1 MPCYH
6 PVQGYRKENGQW
18 TGKDAIWP
26 HMYPPMTRPCG
37 YCTGCR
43 FKQQQQWTV
52 RCLNEQ
58 TTHNETSSFI
68 TLTYNQQQLPAHAG
82 LDYTHWQKF
91 IRSLKK
97 RNNGKSIRYFGVG
110 EYGDNFGRPHFH
122 AILFGHHFDDKIP
135 LLGNKTKN
143 LYRSQSLQSAWCTS
157 DQEPRGYVSVGDV
170 TPESISYVCGYVQKK
185 IYGQMQGEHY
195 KYIDLK
201 TGEQTAHKP
210 DKYQWLRAPE
220 KAFMS
225 RRPGI
230 GSDYYDRYHSDMYR
244 MQNNCIHLNGK
255 EIAVPSYYNNKFK
268 KSNPAEWL
276 LLQQQKE
283 ENMREFTP
291 EALIQHEKTFK
302 ARMSI
307 YKRGKLK

>member
-6 PVQGYRKENGQW
+6 PVKGYRKPNGQW
-18 TGKDAIWP
+18 TGKDEDF
-26 HMYPPMTRPCG
+26 YPPMTRPCG

-43 FKQQQQWTV
+43 FKKQQEWTV

-58 TTHNETSSFI
+58 ITTPETSSFI
-68 TLTYNQQQLPAHAG
+68 TLTYKPEKLPTNSS
-82 LDYTHWQKF
+82 LDYVHWQKF

-97 RNNGKSIRYFGVG
+97 RNNGKKIRYFGVG

-122 AILFGHHFDDKIP
+122 AILFGHNFDDKIP
-135 LLGNKTKN
+135 LKGKKVKN
-143 LYRSQSLQSAWCTS
+143 LFKSKELQSAWCSS

-185 IYGQMQGEHY
+185 IYGQRQGQHY
-195 KYIDLK
+195 KYIDTV
-201 TGEQTAHKP
+201 TGEVTEIANNNTIF
-210 DKYQWLRAPE
+210 LRSPE

-230 GSDYYDRYHSDMYR
+230 GTDYYNKFHSDMYR
-244 MQNNCIHLNGK
+244 LNNNCIHIKGK
-255 EIAVPSYYNNKFK
+255 VVAIPNFYNNKFK
-268 KSNPAEWL
+268 KENPAEWL
-276 LLQQQKE
+276 ELQQLKE
-283 ENMREFTP
+283 ENMREYTP
-291 EALIQHEKTFK
+291 DGLIQHEKNFK

-307 YKRGKLK
+307 YKRGKLL

>member
-6 PVQGYRKENGQW
+6 PVQGYRKPNGQH
-18 TGKDAIWP
+18 TPIDQDN
-26 HMYPPMTRPCG
+26 YPRMTRPCG

-68 TLTYNQQQLPAHAG
+68 TLTYNPQQLPPNAG

-143 LYRSQSLQSAWCTS
+143 LYKSQSLQSAWCTS

-185 IYGQMQGEHY
+185 IYGQMKGQHY
-195 KYIDLK
+195 KYIDLD
-201 TGEQTAHKP
+201 TGEQTTHQP
-210 DKYQWLRAPE
+210 YNYKYLRAPE

-230 GSDYYDRYHSDMYR
+230 GSTYYDKYHSDMYR

-255 EIAVPSYYNNKFK
+255 EIAVPSYYNK
-268 KSNPAEWL
+268 
-276 LLQQQKE
+276 
-283 ENMREFTP
+283 
-291 EALIQHEKTFK
+291 
-302 ARMSI
+302 
-307 YKRGKLK
+307 

>member
-6 PVQGYRKENGQW
+6 PVSGYRQPNGQW
-18 TGKDAIWP
+18 TSNDLDNFP
-26 HMYPPMTRPCG
+26 HMTRPCG

-43 FKQQQQWTV
+43 FKKQQEWTV

-58 TTHNETSSFI
+58 KTQREASSFI
-68 TLTYNQQQLPAHAG
+68 TLTYKTKKLPLNSS
-82 LDYTHWQKF
+82 LDYKHWQKF

-97 RNNGKSIRYFGVG
+97 RNKGKKIRYFGVG

-135 LLGNKTKN
+135 LKGKKVNN
-143 LYRSQSLQSAWCTS
+143 LYKSKQLQSAWCSS

-185 IYGQMQGEHY
+185 IYGQRQGEHY
-195 KYIDLK
+195 KYIDTV
-201 TGEQTAHKP
+201 TGEVTEIP
-210 DKYQWLRAPE
+210 NDNTIFLRSPE

-230 GSDYYDRYHSDMYR
+230 GTDYYDKFHSDMYR
-244 MQNNCIHLNGK
+244 LNNNCIHIKGK
-255 EIAVPSYYNNKFK
+255 AVAVPTFYNNKFK
-268 KSNPAEWL
+268 KDNPAEWL
-276 LLQQQKE
+276 ELQQLKE
-283 ENMREFTP
+283 ENMREYTP
-291 EALIQHEKTFK
+291 EALIQHEKNFK

-307 YKRGKLK
+307 FKRGKLL